1 MATIEDF
8 VLRFKTVGAEKIKQ
22 AGDAVS
28 GLKDDVAGFA
38 QMGGPL
44 GNTLNGI
51 VAKLGPVGMAAAAAG
66 AAFSALGGT
75 ALRLAGDLEDIAGA
89 TGIATGNVNS
99 FAGSLIAAGGKMED
113 ASQILGK
120 LNQSVQEAAGGNEQ
134 LQKAFQNLGVYV
146 TDANGKVRP
155 TGDILK
161 DITARFNE
169 GELSSTQF
177 NAAID
182 IMGKKVNQLELQKL
196 SAADN
201 PAITEA
207 TKNLDKFNDEIDKV
221 VKSIKDSLIISF
233 GSLAKAINEGGIG
246 AGLAKITEEL
256 GYLTAEILNFPTDL
270 VAGILN
276 FFGADI
282 KNPVGLGTPLK
293 MLTDQA
299 KKDRERYQAEQVQLK
314 KAKEEADR
322 ILKGKPGPAGTT
334 PKGPAGG
341 GFGATPEADIKAAAE
356 YEKRIAGTRA
366 DIKRQEQL
374 KSNSERLSS
383 ILLFADKQTA
393 IEEKANADVAAININ
408 ATAEIEKAR
417 TQIFSQERL
426 TRAQKEEEFTLKE
439 TELKLKAEADIAAVR
454 QRTSETLQRER
465 ERIEDIIRTS
475 KARVQEEEA
484 VNEVL
489 NRRNKF
495 LNENLSATDKEQ
507 ARAEKLFAI
516 EEERLEILRR
526 IRQIKDLP
534 ENERLQRE
542 QEVNKIFDE
551 RLEQT
556 KQQNEQDVK
565 NSRDFAKGWA
575 KAYNTY
581 VEAARE
587 NFETAGRIF
596 NKITQ
601 GMEDAVVEFART
613 GKFEFKN
620 FLNTILEELLRSQVR
635 QLIGQVLG
643 GVGSRGG
650 GGFKSLT
657 NLLSGYANGGIIPT
671 NGPVI
676 VGERGPEL
684 LVGASG
690 NRVIPNNALSSG
702 GSVTYNISAVD
713 ARSFKDLVASDPSF
727 IYAVT
732 EQGRKTVPYSRR

>member
-8 VLRFKTVGAEKIKQ
+8 ILRFKTVGAEKIKQ

-28 GLKDDVAGFA
+28 GLKDDVADFA
-38 QMGGPL
+38 QIGGPL

-51 VAKLGPVGMAAAAAG
+51 VTKLGPVGLAAG
-66 AAFSALGGT
+66 VAATAFATLGGK
-75 ALRLAGDLEDIAGA
+75 ALQLAGDLEDIAGA
-89 TGIATGNVNS
+89 TGIATGNINS

-113 ASQILGK
+113 AGAILGR
-120 LNQSVQEAAGGNEQ
+120 LNQSVQEAASGNEN
-134 LQKAFQNLGVYV
+134 LQKAFQNLGVFV

-169 GELSSTQF
+169 GELSSSQYA
-177 NAAID
+177 AAID
-182 IMGKKVNQLELQKL
+182 ILGKNVNRLELQKL

-207 TKNLDKFNDEIDKV
+207 TKNIDKFNDQIDILSKN
-221 VKSIKDSLIISF
+221 IKDNLIISF
-233 GSLAKAINEGGIG
+233 GNLAKAINEGGIA
-246 AGLAKITEEL
+246 AGLGNI
-256 GYLTAEILNFPTDL
+256 AEAFNDLIADILNAPTDAI
-270 VAGILN
+270 AGIMNL
-276 FFGADI
+276 FGADI

-293 MLTDQA
+293 ALTEQA
-299 KKDRERYQAEQVQLK
+299 KKDRLAYQAEQVRLK
-314 KAKEEADR
+314 KAKEEAEAA
-322 ILKGKPGPAGTT
+322 LKNGPAGTA

-341 GFGATPEADIKAAAE
+341 GFGATPEADLKAAAE

-374 KSNSERLSS
+374 KSNSERLSN

-408 ATAEIEKAR
+408 TAAEIEKAK

-426 TRAQKEEEFTLKE
+426 SRQQKENEFTLKE
-439 TELKLKAEADIAAVR
+439 TELKLKAEADIANVR
-454 QRTSETLQRER
+454 ERTTEALVRER

-475 KARVQEEEA
+475 KARVQEEKA

-489 NRRNKF
+489 NRRNQF
-495 LNENLSATDKEQ
+495 VNENLAATDKEQ
-507 ARAEKLFAI
+507 ERAQRLFDI
-516 EEERLEILRR
+516 EEERLKVLRQ
-526 IRQIKDLP
+526 IRQVKDLP

-542 QEVNKIFDE
+542 QEVNAIYDQ

-556 KQQNEQDVK
+556 RRQNEQDVK
-565 NSRDFAKGWA
+565 NSRDFSKGWE

-581 VEAARE
+581 VESARE

-596 NKITQ
+596 GKITQ
-601 GMEDAVVEFART
+601 GMEDAVVEFSRT
-613 GKFEFKN
+613 GQFEFKN
-620 FLNTILEELLRSQVR
+620 FLNIILEELLRSQVR

-643 GVGSRGG
+643 GVGGRGTG

-657 NLLSGYANGGIIPT
+657 SLLGFANGGIIPT

-713 ARSFKDLVASDPSF
+713 ARSFKELVASDPSF

>member
-28 GLKDDVAGFA
+28 GLKDDVANFA
-38 QMGGPL
+38 QVGGPL

-51 VAKLGPVGMAAAAAG
+51 VTKLGPVGLAAG
-66 AAFSALGGT
+66 VAAAAFSALGGS

-113 ASQILGK
+113 AGQILGK
-120 LNQSVQEAAGGNEQ
+120 LNQSINEAAGGNEN
-134 LQKAFQNLGVYV
+134 LQKAFQNLGVFV
-146 TDANGKVRP
+146 TDAAGKVRP
-155 TGDILK
+155 TTDILK
-161 DITARFNE
+161 DITDKFQS
-169 GELSSTQF
+169 GELSAAQF

-182 IMGKKVNQLELQKL
+182 IMGKGVNRLELQKL

-221 VKSIKDSLIISF
+221 YKSIKDNLILSF
-233 GSLAKAINEGGIG
+233 GALAKAVNEGGIG

-256 GYLTAEILNFPTDL
+256 GYLAAEILNLPTDAI
-270 VAGILN
+270 AGFLN

-293 MLTDQA
+293 ALTDKA
-299 KKDRERYQAEQVQLK
+299 KEDRLKFQAEQEQLR
-314 KAKEEADR
+314 KAKADADKALR
-322 ILKGKPGPAGTT
+322 GPASTA
-334 PKGPAGG
+334 PSGPAGG
-341 GFGATPEADIKAAAE
+341 GFGKTPEADLKAVAE
-356 YEKRIAGTRA
+356 YEKRLANTRP
-366 DIKRQEQL
+366 DIQRQQQL
-374 KSNSERLSS
+374 KANSERLSAL
-383 ILLFADKQTA
+383 LLFADKQSA
-393 IEEKANADVAAININ
+393 IEIKADADIAAININ
-408 ATAEIEKAR
+408 TAAEVAKAR
-417 TQIFSQERL
+417 EQIFAQERM
-426 TRAQKEEEFTLKE
+426 TNAQKEEEYTLKS

-454 QRTSETLQRER
+454 ERTTEALMRER

-489 NRRNKF
+489 AKRNKF
-495 LNENLSATDKEQ
+495 ANENLTATDKEQ
-507 ARAEKLFAI
+507 ERAQRLFDI

-534 ENERLQRE
+534 ETERLARE
-542 QEVNKIFDE
+542 KEINGIYDE

-556 KQQNEQDVK
+556 RVQNEQDVK
-565 NSRDFAKGWA
+565 NSRDFAKGWS

-581 VEAARE
+581 VESAKE

-601 GMEDAVVEFART
+601 GMEDAVVEFSRT
-613 GKFEFKN
+613 GKFEFKS

-635 QLIGQVLG
+635 QLIAQVLG
-643 GVGSRGG
+643 GGGRSSG

-657 NLLSGYANGGIIPT
+657 SLLGFANGGIVPT

-690 NRVIPNNALSSG
+690 NRVIPNNALSGG

-713 ARSFKDLVASDPSF
+713 ARSFKELVASDPSF

-732 EQGRKTVPYSRR
+732 EQGRKTVPFSRR

>member
-8 VLRFKTVGAEKIKQ
+8 ILRFKTVGTEKIKQ
-22 AGDAVS
+22 AGDAIG
-28 GLKDDVAGFA
+28 GLKDDVANFA
-38 QMGGPL
+38 QVGGPL
-44 GNTLNGI
+44 SNTLNSI
-51 VAKLGPVGMAAAAAG
+51 VGRLGPVGMAAAAAG
-66 AAFSALGGT
+66 TAFAALGGT
-75 ALRLAGDLEDIAGA
+75 ALRLANDLEDISGA
-89 TGIATGNVNS
+89 TGIATGVINN

-113 ASQILGK
+113 AGQILGK
-120 LNQSVQEAAGGNEQ
+120 LNQSVQEAAAGNEN

-146 TDANGKVRP
+146 TDAAGKVRP
-155 TGDILK
+155 TSDILQ
-161 DITARFNE
+161 DIVEKFNS
-169 GELSSTQF
+169 GELSSKQYA
-177 NAAID
+177 AAID
-182 IMGKKVNQLELQKL
+182 ILGKNVNRLELAKL

-207 TKNLDKFNDEIDKV
+207 TKNLDKFNDEIQKV
-221 VKSIKDSLIISF
+221 YKSIKDSLIIAF
-233 GSLAKAINEGGIG
+233 GDFAKAINEGGI
-246 AGLAKITEEL
+246 AGGIAKITESISD
-256 GYLTAEILNFPTDL
+256 LTAEILNLPTDAI
-270 VAGILN
+270 AGFLN

-293 MLTDQA
+293 KITEQA
-299 KKDRERYQAEQVQLK
+299 RQERLKFQAEQVKLK
-314 KAKEEADR
+314 EAKAAADKA
-322 ILKGKPGPAGTT
+322 LKGSASTAT
-334 PKGPAGG
+334 SGPAGG
-341 GFGATPEADIKAAAE
+341 GFGATPEADIKAAQE
-356 YEKRIAGTRA
+356 YEKRIAQTRA
-366 DIKRQEQL
+366 DIRKQEQL
-374 KSNSERLSS
+374 KSNSERLAA
-383 ILLFADKQTA
+383 IMMFADKQTA
-393 IEEKANADVAAININ
+393 IEEKSNADINAININ
-408 ATAEIEKAR
+408 AAAEIEKAR
-417 TQIFSQERL
+417 TQIFAQERL
-426 TRAQKEEEFTLKE
+426 SRAQKENEFTLKE

-454 QRTSETLQRER
+454 ERTTEALMRER

-489 NRRNKF
+489 NRRNQF
-495 LNENLSATDKEQ
+495 TNDNLAATDKEQ
-507 ARAEKLFAI
+507 ARAQKLFDI
-516 EEERLEILRR
+516 EEERLKVLRQ
-526 IRQIKDLP
+526 IRQVKDLP

-542 QEVNKIFDE
+542 KEVNAIYDE
-551 RLEQT
+551 RLQQT
-556 KQQNEQDVK
+556 RTQNEQDVK
-565 NSRDFAKGWA
+565 NSRDFSKGWE

-581 VEAARE
+581 VESARE

-596 NKITQ
+596 GKITQ
-601 GMEDAVVEFART
+601 GMEDAVVEFSRT

-635 QLIGQVLG
+635 QLIAQVLG
-643 GVGSRGG
+643 GVNSSG

-657 NLLSGYANGGIIPT
+657 SLLGFANGGIIPT

-713 ARSFKDLVASDPSF
+713 ARSFKELVASDPSF

>member
-8 VLRFKTVGAEKIKQ
+8 ILRFKTVGADKIKQ
-22 AGDAVS
+22 AGTAVS
-28 GLKDDVAGFA
+28 GLKDDIESFA
-38 QMGGPL
+38 QQGGPL

-51 VAKLGPVGMAAAAAG
+51 VTKLGPVGLAAG
-66 AAFSALGGT
+66 VAASAFAALGGS
-75 ALRLAGDLEDIAGA
+75 ALRLAGDLEDISGA

-113 ASQILGK
+113 AGQILGK
-120 LNQSVQEAAGGNEQ
+120 LNQSINEAAGGNEN

-146 TDANGKVRP
+146 TDANGQIRP

-161 DITARFNE
+161 DITAKFQS
-169 GELSSTQF
+169 GELSAAQF

-182 IMGKKVNQLELQKL
+182 IMGKGVNRLELQKL

-221 VKSIKDSLIISF
+221 YKSIKDNLIISF
-233 GSLAKAINEGGIG
+233 GSLAKAVNEGGIG

-256 GYLTAEILNFPTDL
+256 GYLAAEILNLPTDAI
-270 VAGILN
+270 AGFLN

-293 MLTDQA
+293 ALTDKA
-299 KKDRERYQAEQVQLK
+299 KADRLKFQAEQEQLK
-314 KAKEEADR
+314 KAKADADKV
-322 ILKGKPGPAGTT
+322 LT
-334 PKGPAGG
+334 KGPASSTVLGPKGG

-356 YEKRIAGTRA
+356 YEKRIAATRA
-366 DIKRQEQL
+366 DIKKQEQL
-374 KSNSERLSS
+374 KSNSERLSA
-383 ILLFADKQTA
+383 ILLFADKQSA
-393 IEEKANADVAAININ
+393 IEQKADADIRAININ
-408 ATAEIEKAR
+408 TTAEVEKAK
-417 TQIFSQERL
+417 TQIFAQERL
-426 TRAQKEEEFTLKE
+426 SRQQKETEFTLKE
-439 TELKLKAEADIAAVR
+439 TELKLKAEADIAAIKE
-454 QRTSETLQRER
+454 RTTEALMRER

-475 KARVQEEEA
+475 KARVEEEKA
-484 VNEVL
+484 VNEL
-489 NRRNKF
+489 INKRNQF
-495 LNENLSATDKEQ
+495 TNDNLTATDKEQ
-507 ARAEKLFAI
+507 ERARRLFDI
-516 EEERLEILRR
+516 EEERLKVLRQ
-526 IRQIKDLP
+526 IRQVKDLP
-534 ENERLQRE
+534 ENERVARE
-542 QEVNKIFDE
+542 KEVNAIYDE

-556 KQQNEQDVK
+556 KTQNEQDVK
-565 NSRDFAKGWA
+565 NSRDFSKGWE

-581 VEAARE
+581 VESARE

-596 NKITQ
+596 GKITQ
-601 GMEDAVVEFART
+601 GMEDSVVEFART
-613 GKFEFKN
+613 GKFQFKD

-643 GVGSRGG
+643 GVSGTS
-650 GGFKSLT
+650 GFKSLT
-657 NLLSGYANGGIIPT
+657 NLLGFANGGIVPT

-690 NRVIPNNALSSG
+690 NRVIPNNALSGG

-713 ARSFKDLVASDPSF
+713 ARSFKELVASDPSF

>member
-8 VLRFKTVGAEKIKQ
+8 ILRFKTVGAEKIKQ

-28 GLKDDVAGFA
+28 GLKDDVSNFA
-38 QMGGPL
+38 QVGGPL
-44 GNTLNGI
+44 SNTLNGI
-51 VAKLGPVGMAAAAAG
+51 VTKLGPVGLAAAAAG
-66 AAFSALGGT
+66 AAFAAFGGS

-89 TGIATGNVNS
+89 TGIATGNINS
-99 FAGSLIAAGGKMED
+99 FAGSLIAAGGKMDD
-113 ASQILGK
+113 AGQILGK
-120 LNQSVQEAAGGNEQ
+120 LNQSINEAAGGNEN

-146 TDANGKVRP
+146 TDATGKMRP

-161 DITARFNE
+161 DITDKFNS

-182 IMGKKVNQLELQKL
+182 IMGKGINRLELSKL

-207 TKNLDKFNDEIDKV
+207 TKNLDKFNDEIDKIY
-221 VKSIKDSLIISF
+221 KSIKDNLIIAF

-256 GYLTAEILNFPTDL
+256 GYLTAEILNLPTDAI
-270 VAGILN
+270 AGFLN

-293 MLTDQA
+293 ALTDKA
-299 KKDRERYQAEQVQLK
+299 KEDRLKFQAEQEQLK
-314 KAKEEADR
+314 KAKADADK
-322 ILKGKPGPAGTT
+322 ILRGPASTAVS
-334 PKGPAGG
+334 GPSGG
-341 GFGATPEADIKAAAE
+341 GFGATPEATAKAVAE
-356 YEKRIAGTRA
+356 QEKRLAQIRA
-366 DIKRQEQL
+366 DIKKEEDL
-374 KSNSERLSS
+374 KSNSERLSTL
-383 ILLFADKQTA
+383 LLFADKQSA
-393 IEEKANADVAAININ
+393 IEIKADADIAAIRIN
-408 ATAEIEKAR
+408 SAAETEKTIATIRA
-417 TQIFSQERL
+417 QERL
-426 TRAQKEEEFTLKE
+426 SDEQKEIEVTLK
-439 TELKLKAEADIAAVR
+439 TKELKLKAEADIAAIK
-454 QRTSETLQRER
+454 QRTTEAMVRER

-475 KARVQEEEA
+475 KARVEEEKA

-489 NRRNKF
+489 QKRNQF
-495 LNENLSATDKEQ
+495 TNENLTATDKEQ

-534 ENERLQRE
+534 ENERLARE
-542 QEVNKIFDE
+542 KEINGIYDE

-556 KQQNEQDVK
+556 RVQNEQDVK
-565 NSRDFAKGWA
+565 NSRDFAKGWS

-635 QLIGQVLG
+635 QLIAQVLG
-643 GVGSRGG
+643 GAGRSGG
-650 GGFKSLT
+650 GGFKSLSG
-657 NLLSGYANGGIIPT
+657 LLNGFANGGIIPT

-690 NRVIPNNALSSG
+690 NRVIPNNALSGG

-713 ARSFKDLVASDPSF
+713 ARSFKELVASDPSF

-732 EQGRKTVPYSRR
+732 EQGRKTVPFSRR

>member
-8 VLRFKTVGAEKIKQ
+8 ILRFKTVGADKIKQ
-22 AGDAVS
+22 AGNAVS
-28 GLKDDVAGFA
+28 GLKDDVAAFA
-38 QMGGPL
+38 QQGGPL

-51 VAKLGPVGMAAAAAG
+51 VTKLGPVGLAAG
-66 AAFSALGGT
+66 VAASAFAALGGS

-113 ASQILGK
+113 AGQILGK
-120 LNQSVQEAAGGNEQ
+120 LNQSINEAAGGNEN

-146 TDANGKVRP
+146 TDAAGKVRP
-155 TGDILK
+155 TTDILK
-161 DITARFNE
+161 DITAKFQS
-169 GELSSTQF
+169 GELSAAQF

-182 IMGKKVNQLELQKL
+182 IMGKGVNRLELQKL

-221 VKSIKDSLIISF
+221 YKNIKDNLILSF
-233 GSLAKAINEGGIG
+233 GALAKAVNEGGIS

-256 GYLTAEILNFPTDL
+256 GYLSAEILNLPTDAI
-270 VAGILN
+270 AGFMN

-282 KNPVGLGTPLK
+282 KNPVGLGTPIK
-293 MLTDQA
+293 ALTDKA
-299 KKDRERYQAEQVQLK
+299 KEDRLKFQAEQVKLK
-314 KAKEEADR
+314 EARAAADKALNK
-322 ILKGKPGPAGTT
+322 GPASTT
-334 PKGPAGG
+334 PSGPAGG
-341 GFGATPEADIKAAAE
+341 GYGATPEADLKAAAE

-374 KSNSERLSS
+374 KSNSERLSTV
-383 ILLFADKQTA
+383 LLFADKQSS
-393 IEEKANADVAAININ
+393 IELKADADIAAVKINTEAEVA
-408 ATAEIEKAR
+408 KAKE
-417 TQIFSQERL
+417 TIFAQERL
-426 TRAQKEEEFTLKE
+426 SRAKKEEEFTLKQK
-439 TELKLKAEADIAAVR
+439 ELNLKAEADIAAIKE
-454 QRTSETLQRER
+454 RTTEATIRER

-489 NRRNKF
+489 SRRNQF
-495 LNENLSATDKEQ
+495 TNENLAATDKEQ
-507 ARAEKLFAI
+507 ERAQKLFDI
-516 EEERLEILRR
+516 EEERLKVLRQ
-526 IRQIKDLP
+526 IRQVKDLP

-542 QEVNKIFDE
+542 QEVNAIYDQ

-556 KQQNEQDVK
+556 KAQNEQDVK
-565 NSRDFAKGWA
+565 NSRDFSKGWE

-581 VEAARE
+581 VESAKQ

-596 NKITQ
+596 GKITQ
-601 GMEDAVVEFART
+601 GMEDAVVEFSRT
-613 GKFEFKN
+613 GKFEFN
-620 FLNTILEELLRSQVR
+620 DFLNTILEELLRSQVR
-635 QLIGQVLG
+635 QLIAQVLG
-643 GVGSRGG
+643 GGGGTG

-657 NLLSGYANGGIIPT
+657 NLLGFANGGIVPT

-690 NRVIPNNALSSG
+690 NRVIPNNALSGG

-713 ARSFKDLVASDPSF
+713 ARSFKELVASDPSF

-732 EQGRKTVPYSRR
+732 EQGRKTVPFSRR

>member
-28 GLKDDVAGFA
+28 GLKDDVANFA
-38 QMGGPL
+38 QVGGPL

-51 VAKLGPVGMAAAAAG
+51 VTKLGPVGLAAG
-66 AAFSALGGT
+66 VAAAAFSALGGS

-113 ASQILGK
+113 AGQILGK
-120 LNQSVQEAAGGNEQ
+120 LNQSINEAAGGNEN
-134 LQKAFQNLGVYV
+134 LQKAFQNLGVFV
-146 TDANGKVRP
+146 TDAAGKVRP
-155 TGDILK
+155 TTDILK
-161 DITARFNE
+161 DITDKFQS
-169 GELSSTQF
+169 GELSAAQF

-182 IMGKKVNQLELQKL
+182 IMGKGVNRLELQKL

-221 VKSIKDSLIISF
+221 YKSIKDNLIISF
-233 GSLAKAINEGGIG
+233 GSLAKAVNEGGIG

-256 GYLTAEILNFPTDL
+256 GYLAAEILNLPTDAI
-270 VAGILN
+270 AGFLN

-293 MLTDQA
+293 ALTDKA
-299 KKDRERYQAEQVQLK
+299 KEDRLKFQAEQEKLK
-314 KAKEEADR
+314 KAKTDADKALR
-322 ILKGKPGPAGTT
+322 GPASTAT
-334 PKGPAGG
+334 SGPEGG
-341 GFGATPEADIKAAAE
+341 GFGSTPEAASKAAAE
-356 YEKRIAGTRA
+356 YEKRIANTRS
-366 DIKRQEQL
+366 DIQRQQQL
-374 KSNSERLSS
+374 KANSERLSAL
-383 ILLFADKQTA
+383 LLFADKQSA
-393 IEEKANADVAAININ
+393 IEIKADADIAAININ
-408 ATAEIEKAR
+408 TAAEVAKAR
-417 TQIFSQERL
+417 EQIFAQERMSN
-426 TRAQKEEEFTLKE
+426 AQKEEEYTLKS

-454 QRTSETLQRER
+454 ERTTEAMVRER

-475 KARVQEEEA
+475 KARVEEEQE
-484 VNEVL
+484 VNKVL
-489 NRRNKF
+489 AKRNQF
-495 LNENLSATDKEQ
+495 VNENLTATDKEQ
-507 ARAEKLFAI
+507 ERAQRLFDI
-516 EEERLEILRR
+516 EEERLKLL
-526 IRQIKDLP
+526 RQIRLIRDLP
-534 ENERLQRE
+534 EADRLQRE
-542 QEVNKIFDE
+542 QEINAVYDQ

-556 KQQNEQDVK
+556 KIQNEQDVK
-565 NSRDFAKGWA
+565 NSRDFAKGFE
-575 KAYNTY
+575 KAYKTY
-581 VEAARE
+581 AESARE
-587 NFETAGRIF
+587 NFETAGRVF
-596 NKITQ
+596 NKISQ
-601 GMEDAVVEFART
+601 GMEDSLVEFTRT
-613 GKFEFKN
+613 GKTSFRG
-620 FLNTILEELLRSQVR
+620 LIDSIIEELYRAELRKLLSNVF
-635 QLIGQVLG
+635 
-643 GVGSRGG
+643 SGG
-650 GGFKSLT
+650 GGGSSGGLFGGLT
-657 NLLSGYANGGIIPT
+657 KLLGFANGGIVPT

-732 EQGRKTVPYSRR
+732 EQGRKTVPFSRR

>member
-8 VLRFKTVGAEKIKQ
+8 ILRFKTVGTAGIKQ
-22 AGDAVS
+22 AGDAIG
-28 GLKDDVAGFA
+28 GLKDDVANFA
-38 QMGGPL
+38 QVGGPL

-51 VAKLGPVGMAAAAAG
+51 VTKLGPVGLAAG
-66 AAFSALGGT
+66 VAATAFSALGGS

-113 ASQILGK
+113 AGQILGK
-120 LNQSVQEAAGGNEQ
+120 LNQSINEAAGGNEN

-146 TDANGKVRP
+146 TDAAGAIRP
-155 TGDILK
+155 TTDILK
-161 DITARFNE
+161 DITEKFQS
-169 GELSSTQF
+169 GQLSAAQF

-182 IMGKKVNQLELQKL
+182 IMGKGVNRLELQKL

-221 VKSIKDSLIISF
+221 YKSIKDNLILSF
-233 GSLAKAINEGGIG
+233 GALAKAVNEGGIG

-256 GYLTAEILNFPTDL
+256 GYLAAEILNLPTDAI
-270 VAGILN
+270 AGFLN

-293 MLTDQA
+293 ALTDKA
-299 KKDRERYQAEQVQLK
+299 KEDRLKFQAEQVKLK
-314 KAKEEADR
+314 EARAAADKALSK
-322 ILKGKPGPAGTT
+322 GPASTT
-334 PKGPAGG
+334 PSGPAGG
-341 GFGATPEADIKAAAE
+341 GFGKTPEADLKAVAE
-356 YEKRIAGTRA
+356 YEKRLATTRA
-366 DIKRQEQL
+366 DITKQGQL
-374 KSNSERLSS
+374 KANSERLS
-383 ILLFADKQTA
+383 ILLQFADKESAIQVKADADIKA
-393 IEEKANADVAAININ
+393 IEINS
-408 ATAEIEKAR
+408 AAEIAKAKE
-417 TQIFSQERL
+417 QINSQERL
-426 TRAQKEEEFTLKE
+426 SRAQKENEFTLKQ
-439 TELKLKAEADIAAVR
+439 TELKLKAEADIASVR
-454 QRTSETLQRER
+454 ERTTEALMRER

-475 KARVQEEEA
+475 KARVEEEKA
-484 VNEVL
+484 VNEL
-489 NRRNKF
+489 INKRNKF
-495 LNENLSATDKEQ
+495 TNDNLTATDKEQ
-507 ARAEKLFAI
+507 ERAQKLFDI
-516 EEERLEILRR
+516 EEERLKVLRQ
-526 IRQIKDLP
+526 IRQVKDLP
-534 ENERLQRE
+534 EGERLQRE
-542 QEVNKIFDE
+542 QEINAIYNE

-556 KQQNEQDVK
+556 KVQNEQDVK
-565 NSRDFAKGWA
+565 NSRDFSKGWA

-581 VEAARE
+581 VESAKE

-596 NKITQ
+596 QKITS
-601 GMEDAVVEFART
+601 GMEDAVVEFSRT
-613 GKFEFKN
+613 GKFEFKD

-635 QLIGQVLG
+635 QLIAQVLG
-643 GVGSRGG
+643 GGGGTG

-657 NLLSGYANGGIIPT
+657 SLLGFANGGIVPT

-690 NRVIPNNALSSG
+690 NRVIPNNALSGG
-702 GSVTYNISAVD
+702 GSVIYNISAVD
-713 ARSFKDLVASDPSF
+713 ARSFKELVASDPSF

>member
-28 GLKDDVAGFA
+28 GLKDDVSNFA
-38 QMGGPL
+38 QVGGPL

-51 VAKLGPVGMAAAAAG
+51 VSKLGPVGLAAAAAG
-66 AAFSALGGT
+66 AAFSIFGGQ
-75 ALRLAGDLEDIAGA
+75 ALRLAGDLKDIEGA
-89 TGIATGNVNS
+89 TGIAADRVNS

-113 ASQILGK
+113 AGAILGK
-120 LNQSVQEAAGGNEQ
+120 LNQSINEAASGNEN
-134 LQKAFQNLGVYV
+134 LQKAFRNLGIFI
-146 TDANGKVRP
+146 TDSSGKVRD
-155 TGDILK
+155 TNDILR
-161 DITARFNE
+161 DITDRFNE
-169 GELSSTQF
+169 GSLSTDQY
-177 NAAID
+177 NASID
-182 IMGKKVNQLELQKL
+182 IMGKLMNRLELEKL
-196 SAADN
+196 NSADN
-201 PAITEA
+201 PAIKEGA
-207 TKNLDKFNDEIDKV
+207 DNLDKFNDEIDKV
-221 VKSIKDSLIISF
+221 YKSIKDNLIIAF
-233 GSLAKAINEGGIG
+233 GSLAKAVNEGGIG

-256 GYLTAEILNFPTDL
+256 GYLTAEILNLPTDAI
-270 VAGILN
+270 AGFLN

-293 MLTDQA
+293 MLTDKA
-299 KKDRERYQAEQVQLK
+299 KEDRLKFQAEQEKLK
-314 KAKEEADR
+314 KARADADKALR
-322 ILKGKPGPAGTT
+322 GPAGTT
-334 PKGPAGG
+334 PKGPEGG
-341 GFGATPEADIKAAAE
+341 GFGKTPEADIKAAAE
-356 YEKRIAGTRA
+356 YEKRIASTRA
-366 DIKRQEQL
+366 DIKKQEQL
-374 KSNSERLSS
+374 KSNSDRLSAL
-383 ILLFADKQTA
+383 LLFADKQTA
-393 IEEKANADVAAININ
+393 IEEKSNSDITAININ
-408 ATAEIEKAR
+408 AAAEIEKAK

-426 TRAQKEEEFTLKE
+426 SRQQKEEEFTLKE

-454 QRTSETLQRER
+454 QRTTEALQRER

-489 NRRNKF
+489 AKRNKF
-495 LNENLSATDKEQ
+495 ANENLTATDKEQ
-507 ARAEKLFAI
+507 ERAQRLFDI

-534 ENERLQRE
+534 ETERLARE
-542 QEVNKIFDE
+542 KEINGIYDE

-556 KQQNEQDVK
+556 RVQNEQDVK
-565 NSRDFAKGWA
+565 NSRDFAKGWS

-581 VEAARE
+581 VESAKE

-601 GMEDAVVEFART
+601 GMEDAVVEFSRT
-613 GKFEFKN
+613 GKFEFKS

-635 QLIGQVLG
+635 QLIAQVLG
-643 GVGSRGG
+643 GGGRSSG

-657 NLLSGYANGGIIPT
+657 SLLGFANGGIVPT

-690 NRVIPNNALSSG
+690 NRVIPNNALSGG

-713 ARSFKDLVASDPSF
+713 ARSFKELVASDPSF

-732 EQGRKTVPYSRR
+732 EQGRKTVPFSRR